1 VCYSTN
7 GTHDR
12 KAKATVSSSRVFGRL
27 SDMPRQGQ
35 DDSQYEVLPEGDT
48 SDRQAALIISLDIAS
63 DEGELVRSTW
73 VEHLDA

>member
-1 VCYSTN
+1 
-7 GTHDR
+7 
-12 KAKATVSSSRVFGRL
+12 
-27 SDMPRQGQ
+27 MPRQGQ